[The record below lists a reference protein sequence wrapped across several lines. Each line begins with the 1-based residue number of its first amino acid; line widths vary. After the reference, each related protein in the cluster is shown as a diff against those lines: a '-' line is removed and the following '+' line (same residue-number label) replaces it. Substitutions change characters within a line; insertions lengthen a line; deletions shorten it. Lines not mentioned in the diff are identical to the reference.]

1 MAVDEQ
7 LGLHSVSLALHLY
20 GGKKQDGRRCCKAQ
34 MQRGGI
40 SGVTDMQGL
49 V

>member
-7 LGLHSVSLALHLY
+7 LGLHCVSLRLHLY
-20 GGKKQDGRRCCKAQ
+20 GGKKQDNRRRCKAQ
-34 MQRGGI
+34 IQWGGI